1 MPRTIQRNDKEID
14 DAITRAQDS
23 AVGQRGR
30 RTGPVFRGSRGQR
43 LTYEQGWI
51 DAIAW
56 ITGESDE
63 NPLAERDR

>member
-1 MPRTIQRNDKEID
+1 MAREIRRNDKEID
-14 DAITRAQDS
+14 DAIALAQKS
-23 AVGQRGR
+23 AVGQRR
-30 RTGPVFRGSRGQR
+30 RTGPVFLGAHGQR